1 MSAMTILHLALA
13 ADWDAALRAGEYRIS
28 TLGRTLDEE
37 GFIHACANHEQLRG
51 VAERFYRDVTTPL
64 VLLGVDPRG
73 LDVRMEVPAD
83 SPEAFPHI
91 YGPIPVT
98 AVTSVAP
105 FPPPGP
111 HRPHDADQADA
122 PRTKP

>member
-1 MSAMTILHLALA
+1 MTILHLALA

-37 GFIHACANHEQLRG
+37 GFIHACASHEQLRG
-51 VAERFYRDVTTPL
+51 VVERFYRDVTTPL
-64 VLLGVDPRG
+64 VLLSVDPRG

-91 YGPIPVT
+91 YGPLPVA
-98 AVTSVAP
+98 AVTSVLP
-105 FPPPGP
+105 FVPPGSGP
-111 HRPHDADQADA
+111 PDQADA
-122 PRTKP
+122 PRTEP